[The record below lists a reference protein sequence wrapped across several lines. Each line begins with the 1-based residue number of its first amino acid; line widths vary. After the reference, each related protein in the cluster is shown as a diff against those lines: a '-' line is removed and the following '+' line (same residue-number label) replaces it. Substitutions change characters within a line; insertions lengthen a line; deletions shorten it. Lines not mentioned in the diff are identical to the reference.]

1 MKLSRRSKRESMLAL
16 GTLASRVNL
25 LLGSANLVS
34 QQSES
39 SWGERPG
46 VLLV

>member
-1 MKLSRRSKRESMLAL
+1 MKLSRRSKGESTLAL

-25 LLGSANLVS
+25 LGSASLVS

-39 SWGERPG
+39 SWGDRPG